1 MKMSTQANYMTPHYK
16 ALIKQAGFTML
27 EVLISIFIVVLGL
40 LGLVGMQARMQ
51 QAEFE
56 SYQRTQALILLNDM
70 VDRINVNRVTASCF
84 AITAANASTP
94 YYGEGSSAFPACG
107 AGTALDNANA
117 LAAMAEWDGLLKG
130 AAETKGGSS
139 VGAMVGARG
148 CVSYNAATE
157 LLDAG
162 GAVMPG
168 TGVYTVI
175 VAWQGSVDTSAPKMD
190 DGTTTINCAN
200 GLYGAET
207 LRRAVLTTFR
217 QAQLN

>member
-1 MKMSTQANYMTPHYK
+1 MAVNDSHEAMTMNISRVIS
-16 ALIKQAGFTML
+16 AGQSGFTMI
-27 EVLISIFIVVLGL
+27 EVLVSILIIVLGL
-40 LGLVGMQARMQ
+40 LGLAGLQARMQ

-84 AITAANASTP
+84 AITASNASTP
-94 YYGEGSSAFPACG
+94 YYGEGSAAFPACG
-107 AGTALDNANA
+107 AGTASDNTNA

-130 AAETKGGSS
+130 AAETKNSAS

-162 GAVMPG
+162 GAVMSG
-168 TGVYTVI
+168 TGIYTVI
-175 VAWQGSVDTSAPKMD
+175 VAWQGTVETFTP
-190 DGTTTINCAN
+190 TVNCAN
-200 GLYGAET
+200 NLYGAET
-207 LRRAVLTTFR
+207 RRRVVSTTFR
-217 QAQLN
+217 LARLL